1 MIMSA
6 VFACNQTTQLSME
19 LQEGKIADS
28 TPIFELEDA
37 SYDLFGSDDEEYCP
51 WWSLDNCHKEGSD
64 DSFISIAKQSA
75 NLLSAKSKE
84 RSATL
89 LSIKS
94 KEVDAASITT
104 NTCKTKK
111 KPISNKKQI
120 VSMNTKQLK
129 SPSTLTSKV
138 KQNSNWNADFIF
150 NPRRDQ

>member
-51 WWSLDNCHKEGSD
+51 WWSLAELDKEGSD

-75 NLLSAKSKE
+75 NLLSS
-84 RSATL
+84 
-89 LSIKS
+89 KS

-104 NTCKTKK
+104 TTCKTKK

-120 VSMNTKQLK
+120 V
-129 SPSTLTSKV
+129 
-138 KQNSNWNADFIF
+138 
-150 NPRRDQ
+150 